1 MKTSPDAEMSE
12 LEGAGTDASET
23 LSRPLPTLT
32 NDGKLKPR
40 ENSCFSLSGVGGSE
54 FGT

>member
-23 LSRPLPTLT
+23 LSRLLLTLAKNGKPKPT
-32 NDGKLKPR
+32 G
-40 ENSCFSLSGVGGSE
+40 NSCFSLRGVLGSE